1 MTARA
6 PHSPARIWVVHGLGF
21 LAGLGA
27 MAGVF
32 WLLLAD
38 LLSDQA
44 KTGPLVAAL
53 LLAIVIGAG
62 VWAGALRLWL
72 GRRWLPLAGVAML
85 ALLLAGGG
93 LLGAVIGIE
102 TDPATSGLVALGA
115 LFLAGGVAL
124 VGMGATN
131 QC

>member
-1 MTARA
+1 MTACPPYA
-6 PHSPARIWVVHGLGF
+6 PARIWAVHGLGF

-38 LLSDQA
+38 FLSDQVKA
-44 KTGPLVAAL
+44 GPLVGAL
-53 LLAIVIGAG
+53 LLAVVAGAG
-62 VWAGALRLWL
+62 VWAGALKLWL
-72 GRRWLPLAGVAML
+72 GRRWLSLAGIAAL

-93 LLGAVIGIE
+93 VMGAVIGLQ

-115 LFLAGGVAL
+115 LFLAGGVIL
-124 VGMGATN
+124 GGMGGEA
-131 QC
+131 

>member
-1 MTARA
+1 
-6 PHSPARIWVVHGLGF
+6 VHGLGF

-38 LLSDQA
+38 FLSDQVKA
-44 KTGPLVAAL
+44 GPLVGAL
-53 LLAIVIGAG
+53 LLAVVAGAG
-62 VWAGALRLWL
+62 VWAGALKLWL
-72 GRRWLPLAGVAML
+72 GRRWLSLAGIAAL

-93 LLGAVIGIE
+93 VMGAVIGLQ

-115 LFLAGGVAL
+115 LFLAGGVIL
-124 VGMGATN
+124 GGMGGEA
-131 QC
+131 

>member
-1 MTARA
+1 MTSRPPYA
-6 PHSPARIWVVHGLGF
+6 PARIWAVHGLGF

-38 LLSDQA
+38 FLSDQVKA
-44 KTGPLVAAL
+44 GPLVGAL
-53 LLAIVIGAG
+53 LLAVVAGAG
-62 VWAGALRLWL
+62 VWAGALKLWL
-72 GRRWLPLAGVAML
+72 GRRWLTLAGIAAL

-93 LLGAVIGIE
+93 VMGAVIGLQ

-115 LFLAGGVAL
+115 LFLAGGVIL
-124 VGMGATN
+124 GGMGGEA
-131 QC
+131 

>member
-1 MTARA
+1 MAS
-6 PHSPARIWVVHGLGF
+6 HSPYAPAWIWAVHGLGF

-38 LLSDQA
+38 FLSDQVKA
-44 KTGPLVAAL
+44 GPLVGAL
-53 LLAIVIGAG
+53 LLAVVAGAG
-62 VWAGALRLWL
+62 VWAGALTLWL
-72 GRRWLPLAGVAML
+72 GRRWLLLATVAAL

-93 LLGAVIGIE
+93 VMGAVIGLE

-115 LFLAGGVAL
+115 LFLAGGVIL
-124 VGMGATN
+124 GGMGGEA
-131 QC
+131 